1 MPASVEVFGYPF
13 AERKLKGVWR
23 EFAVGGPTA
32 ASTVQLHWTRDAG
45 SLLGHSGGPVVDS
58 VEYRPVGILIEGSEP
73 GQFDRF
79 LPVTMIAR
87 VWPDLWRPSLIT
99 GVEQGGAEQAA
110 ARSHFTRRA
119 RGQRSATRGGDLF
132 RGRLAALAAI
142 RAWLSAEEPPGRAL
156 TVTGQPGA
164 GKLAVLARVAL
175 ALETAQIG
183 PGLAFHA
190 RAATAGDFLAAVSDM
205 TGVQP
210 PRTAD
215 QLADACADLP
225 EHPPDRG
232 FGRRPR

>member
-99 GVEQGGAEQAA
+99 GVEQGGAEQLQPVAISLAA
-110 ARSHFTRRA
+110 PAGNVAPLVAGTSSEAGLQHLRQSA
-119 RGQRSATRGGDLF
+119 RGSARRSRLV
-132 RGRLAALAAI
+132 GR
-142 RAWLSAEEPPGRAL
+142 
-156 TVTGQPGA
+156 
-164 GKLAVLARVAL
+164 
-175 ALETAQIG
+175 
-183 PGLAFHA
+183 
-190 RAATAGDFLAAVSDM
+190 
-205 TGVQP
+205 
-210 PRTAD
+210 
-215 QLADACADLP
+215 
-225 EHPPDRG
+225 
-232 FGRRPR
+232 